1 MKISGATLNQP
12 IPPPPA
18 CIAKKS
24 CIFAKIIHR
33 TTSLLTHFR
42 TARPRTAAHA
52 YWLSGLSFHDG
63 VLLDSG
69 RIVNSGLDPGS
80 FREGHGFRSR
90 PEARKNVTLPKS
102 NRMTHPPLVSR

>member
-69 RIVNSGLDPGS
+69 RIVNFRLGSGGLSGKV
-80 FREGHGFRSR
+80 HGFRSR
-90 PEARKNVTLPKS
+90 PEARKNVTLPQ
-102 NRMTHPPLVSR
+102 VE